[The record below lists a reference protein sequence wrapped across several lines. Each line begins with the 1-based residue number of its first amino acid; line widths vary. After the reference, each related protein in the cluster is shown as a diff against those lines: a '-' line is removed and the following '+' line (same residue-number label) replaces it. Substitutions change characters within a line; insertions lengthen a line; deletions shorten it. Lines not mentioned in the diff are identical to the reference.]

1 MKWLC
6 WWCLQLRI
14 YVPFRSRFLT
24 LFFCS
29 YFCLIGPFSYLSRT
43 GSFPQPL
50 LWSFVIGLKAPA
62 DSLTL
67 LAAGCLY
74 NWVVFVPLHP
84 WRLVV
89 FTTEYVTFR
98 YTPGS
103 AKIDFITFNVEQ
115 IALKPEEKAENVFRW
130 RILKPVE
137 SDHVLGEFFF
147 FFGQL
152 LLRHTSVL
160 NLVNTE
166 PPPYIACT
174 LDKET
179 TRVMFI
185 RTCVHALMW
194 NGVPDKSSAR
204 PV

>member
-29 YFCLIGPFSYLSRT
+29 YFCLIGPFSYLSLT

-84 WRLVV
+84 RRLVV

-115 IALKPEEKAENVFRW
+115 FALKPEEKAENVFRW

-147 FFGQL
+147 FWGDSFYWDIPL
-152 LLRHTSVL
+152 
-160 NLVNTE
+160 
-166 PPPYIACT
+166 
-174 LDKET
+174 
-179 TRVMFI
+179 F
-185 RTCVHALMW
+185 
-194 NGVPDKSSAR
+194 
-204 PV
+204 